1 MAQVTER
8 DTPQTVMRTYLTLTL
23 LSTLA
28 ASFIWG
34 VNTLF
39 LLDAGLSN
47 TQAFTVNAF
56 FTAGQVIFEIPTGV
70 VADTRGRKTSYLWGA
85 FTLLVSTLLYL
96 YMWQTE
102 AGLVGWAIA
111 SVLIGLGFTFFSGAV
126 EAWLVDALDATG
138 YEGDLETVFGRGQ
151 TVAGIAMLTG
161 SVAGGVIAQVTNL
174 GVPYILRAAMLGLVI
189 VYASRSM
196 RDIGFEPEHDL
207 GPIAEVKKIWVGSID
222 AGFRN
227 PPVRWLML
235 ASPFVFGAGVYAF
248 YAMQPYLLELYGDET
263 AFGIAG
269 LAAAIVAGAQIAG
282 GLLVPRI
289 RKLFKSRTTVF
300 IVGGVVSTLVL
311 VLLGATDSFWVAI
324 ALLVVWALMFSA
336 IMPIRQAFVNGC
348 IPSKQ
353 RATVLSFDALLGSSG
368 GVVSQPL
375 LGRSADVWSYST
387 SYFFTAAITAA
398 AIPFYLL
405 AKREQSPADLI
416 TDEPHYEPD
425 EVDSAGAGE

>member
-1 MAQVTER
+1 M
-8 DTPQTVMRTYLTLTL
+8 
-23 LSTLA
+23 
-28 ASFIWG
+28 
-34 VNTLF
+34 
-39 LLDAGLSN
+39 
-47 TQAFTVNAF
+47 
-56 FTAGQVIFEIPTGV
+56 
-70 VADTRGRKTSYLWGA
+70 TRRPS
-85 FTLLVSTLLYL
+85 
-96 YMWQTE
+96 
-102 AGLVGWAIA
+102 
-111 SVLIGLGFTFFSGAV
+111 
-126 EAWLVDALDATG
+126 
-138 YEGDLETVFGRGQ
+138 
-151 TVAGIAMLTG
+151 
-161 SVAGGVIAQVTNL
+161 
-174 GVPYILRAAMLGLVI
+174 
-189 VYASRSM
+189 
-196 RDIGFEPEHDL
+196 
-207 GPIAEVKKIWVGSID
+207 
-222 AGFRN
+222 
-227 PPVRWLML
+227 
-235 ASPFVFGAGVYAF
+235 
-248 YAMQPYLLELYGDET
+248 
-263 AFGIAG
+263 GIAG

-416 TDEPHYEPD
+416 TDEPPLGARRGRLGRGRR
-425 EVDSAGAGE
+425 VTKSGWQMSITSRLSARGRLLT